1 MTYNKHALEVCHRR
15 SCDIYNKQNSF
26 HNINDDAGKVI
37 LLISSLFAVN
47 ELKLLNVSEIHTR
60 TFTGQFLNLRR
71 KNIFL
76 TTWDD
81 SGFIGRFVFTCR
93 GTVMSIRRRKNHF
106 NQNRF
111 KYLCCCLKWL
121 LPWCRCRTPAGNL
134 VLWGIFSKQD
144 LTDIW
149 FPQLYKE
156 FSLMIWSVIRF
167 MFSWNDWHVSLWL
180 HYPWFLA
187 ALCCMILVLCI
198 KRAMRYLNHNWG
210 ERGIFI
216 FPVLFGDS
224 WCFPERWS
232 CVELPTTSGG
242 WSCGFSD
249 MFVSAAFPQW
259 SSLIASPP
267 VTTPAAA
274 HTHK

>member
-1 MTYNKHALEVCHRR
+1 M
-15 SCDIYNKQNSF
+15 
-26 HNINDDAGKVI
+26 
-37 LLISSLFAVN
+37 
-47 ELKLLNVSEIHTR
+47 
-60 TFTGQFLNLRR
+60 
-71 KNIFL
+71 

-81 SGFIGRFVFTCR
+81 SGFIGRFVLTCR
-93 GTVMSIRRRKNHF
+93 GTRTVMSIRRRKNHF

-121 LPWCRCRTPAGNL
+121 LPWCRCRTPAGTWSFEAYSANRTWQTSGSHSCTKSS
-134 VLWGIFSKQD
+134 VWWSDLWSGLCSV
-144 LTDIW
+144 
-149 FPQLYKE
+149 E
-156 FSLMIWSVIRF
+156 MI
-167 MFSWNDWHVSLWL
+167 VSLWL

-187 ALCCMILVLCI
+187 ALSCMILVLCI
-198 KRAMRYLNHNWG
+198 KRAVRYLNHNWG
-210 ERGIFI
+210 KRGIFI

-242 WSCGFSD
+242 WGCGFSD

>member
-93 GTVMSIRRRKNHF
+93 GTRTVVSIRRRKNHF

-121 LPWCRCRTPAGNL
+121 LPWCRCRTPAG
-134 VLWGIFSKQD
+134 
-144 LTDIW
+144 T
-149 FPQLYKE
+149 
-156 FSLMIWSVIRF
+156 WSFEAYSANRT
-167 MFSWNDWHVSLWL
+167 WQ
-180 HYPWFLA
+180 
-187 ALCCMILVLCI
+187 
-198 KRAMRYLNHNWG
+198 
-210 ERGIFI
+210 
-216 FPVLFGDS
+216 
-224 WCFPERWS
+224 
-232 CVELPTTSGG
+232 TSGSHSCTKSSVW
-242 WSCGFSD
+242 WSDLWSD
-249 MFVSAAFPQW
+249 LCSVEMIDT
-259 SSLIASPP
+259 SLCDY
-267 VTTPAAA
+267 TT
-274 HTHK
+274 HDS